1 MLFLSVNHLAPGF
14 DYPYATFGNLGLVA
28 GLLAVAI
35 LIMIIAWV
43 NYINLST
50 VQSFTRFKETGVR
63 KVLGANG
70 RSLRDSTFQKRFA
83 QFLQCWF
90 LALVSAM
97 QDTFNGF
104 AGKSLSLSTLSQ
116 GWFWYFAAAIVL
128 LGTLF
133 SGSYVAFVLSSFKPV
148 AAIKAR
154 LKTTT
159 RAFL

>member
-1 MLFLSVNHLAPGF
+1 MLVS
-14 DYPYATFGNLGLVA
+14 
-28 GLLAVAI
+28 
-35 LIMIIAWV
+35 
-43 NYINLST
+43 
-50 VQSFTRFKETGVR
+50 
-63 KVLGANG
+63 
-70 RSLRDSTFQKRFA
+70 
-83 QFLQCWF
+83 